1 MVELNMYTGNSM
13 TAADDAII
21 YNSLISGNGIIKGCE
36 ITFLGANQV
45 NIASGHGIV
54 KGRKFTVQ
62 EETIRVALASSATV
76 PGRLYL
82 HMDLSDTET
91 PLQILS
97 VAQSTLPDLIQDEDC
112 NYTDGI
118 YEIEL
123 ATYTAGLTAIT
134 DLTSTFNTVKGIEII
149 ESLAITEPDKI
160 MGGKTASE
168 EFTKINQSLNNL
180 NDDGIITSFE
190 IKEDGMPYIN
200 YKVGADTVSKKLGKG
215 VYPFTTSYLTA
226 NISYAQLTLDVSS
239 YSSVTLK
246 SCVAVGSGRIAYR
259 KDSQSAVVIAFSTT
273 PTDNTIDVTGVSS
286 LYLEL
291 QAFSTYGSKSTIDDI
306 ILNI

>member
-1 MVELNMYTGNSM
+1 M
-13 TAADDAII
+13 
-21 YNSLISGNGIIKGCE
+21 NGLLSPKKNNTNVSVQLKKTKGVIFMDE
-36 ITFLGANQV
+36 GFEVV
-45 NIASGHGIV
+45 NLHGCASGVIPTATIGKNGNWYIGNKDTGVSAKGETGEQGTQGEKGDQGEIGPAGPQGIQGIQGE
-54 KGRKFTVQ
+54 KGEKGEQ
-62 EETIRVALASSATV
+62 GIQGEKGETGEQGPQGEKGTDADTNELE
-76 PGRLYL
+76 RL
-82 HMDLSDTET
+82 SNEVDT
-91 PLQILS
+91 
-97 VAQSTLPDLIQDEDC
+97 
-112 NYTDGI
+112 
-118 YEIEL
+118 
-123 ATYTAGLTAIT
+123 
-134 DLTSTFNTVKGIEII
+134 
-149 ESLAITEPDKI
+149 
-160 MGGKTASE
+160 
-168 EFTKINQSLNNL
+168 INQSLNNL

-259 KDSQSAVVIAFSTT
+259 KDSQSAVFIAFSTT